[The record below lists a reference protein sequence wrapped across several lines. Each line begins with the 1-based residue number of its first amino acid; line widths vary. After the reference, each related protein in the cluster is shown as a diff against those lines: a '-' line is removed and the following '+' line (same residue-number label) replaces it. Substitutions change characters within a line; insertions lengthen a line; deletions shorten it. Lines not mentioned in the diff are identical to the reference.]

1 LKKSAIKNPKSE
13 ILVIAIH
20 QFSSDKIKMKH
31 MEFNK
36 VVLSIHAHPD
46 DAEAWNAGTLKLL
59 RDRGYKIVIATL
71 TAGDLG
77 GCNIG
82 MAETAKIRTEEARK
96 AASILEAEYFSLGGT
111 DGFLFDDK
119 EMRLKTV
126 SLIRK
131 VKAGIIFTH
140 LPTDYHSDHRT
151 TANIVET
158 AAMISSLD
166 PVPVDEQPLL
176 ATPLLYHSSPFTL
189 TDPLGTKIP
198 APHFFV
204 DVTSVIET
212 KKKMLEYHIS
222 QIELMRHMHKI
233 DDFFGYVLEGNR
245 NYGKMAGVD
254 YAEVYWQHLGGGFQ
268 QEPLVQKELYSFLI
282 K

>member
-1 LKKSAIKNPKSE
+1 
-13 ILVIAIH
+13 
-20 QFSSDKIKMKH
+20 

-59 RDRGYKIVIATL
+59 KDKGYKIVIATL
-71 TAGDLG
+71 TGGDLG
-77 GCNIG
+77 GCNTG
-82 MAETAKIRTEEARK
+82 MEETAGIRFDEAKK
-96 AASILEAEYFSLGGT
+96 AASVLDAEYYSLGGI
-111 DGFLFDDK
+111 DGFLFDNK

-131 VKAGIIFTH
+131 VQAGIIFTH

-151 TANIVET
+151 TSNIVET

-166 PVPVDEQPLL
+166 PVPVEEKPLDI
-176 ATPLLYHSSPFTL
+176 TPLLYHSSPLTL
-189 TDPLGTKIP
+189 SDPLGSNIAP
-198 APHFFV
+198 PHFFV

-212 KKKMLEYHIS
+212 KKEMLGCHLS
-222 QIELMRHMHKI
+222 QIDLMRHMHKM
-233 DDFFGYVLEGNR
+233 DDFFGFVLEGNR
-245 NYGKMAGVD
+245 NYGKMAGAE

-268 QEPLVQKELYSFLI
+268 KVPLVQRELKSFLI